1 MLVFTNLRAIHL
13 LRLSKMQAFLPV
25 KKATEK
31 IFFDLVLFAQELCKR
46 AKHEPD
52 QILSVCYKVLVL
64 LDAMRCQPVHK
75 LGNGSKNAIGAPI
88 AGINIWADVTPSCYG
103 TRHTSGLR
111 RLNIGTGI
119 TQIQS
124 A

>member
-1 MLVFTNLRAIHL
+1 MLVATNLRAIHL
-13 LRLSKMQAFLPV
+13 LRLTKMQAFLPV
-25 KKATEK
+25 KKATGK
-31 IFFDLVLFAQELCKR
+31 KFFDLVLFAQELCKR

-64 LDAMRCQPVHK
+64 LDTMRCQPVHE
-75 LGNGSKNAIGAPI
+75 LGDGSKNAIGAPFT
-88 AGINIWADVTPSCYG
+88 GINIWADVTPSRYG

-111 RLNIGTGI
+111 RLNIGMGI
-119 TQIQS
+119 

>member
-31 IFFDLVLFAQELCKR
+31 KFFDLVLFAQELCKR

-52 QILSVCYKVLVL
+52 QILSVCYKALVL

-75 LGNGSKNAIGAPI
+75 LGNGGKNAIGAPI
-88 AGINIWADVTPSCYG
+88 
-103 TRHTSGLR
+103 
-111 RLNIGTGI
+111 
-119 TQIQS
+119 
-124 A
+124 